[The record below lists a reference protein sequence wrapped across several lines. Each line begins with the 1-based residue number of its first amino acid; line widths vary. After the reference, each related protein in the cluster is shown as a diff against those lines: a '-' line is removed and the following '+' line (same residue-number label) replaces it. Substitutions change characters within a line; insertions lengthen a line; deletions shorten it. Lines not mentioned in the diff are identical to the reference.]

1 MTTLRIAL
9 RNYADFEHALDEQA
23 RLFEARHPGVH
34 VERVPVGIHELHRAA
49 IVDGGLRDGH
59 FDLALLVTDW
69 LAESLTLGALEDLN
83 IWQQRLPIPDW
94 PDGWARSLV
103 GPLIFGDK
111 LSSLPWHDGPECLV
125 YRSDLFNDPARRDAF
140 RAEFGRELA
149 PPTTWQEFEETA
161 RFFTHPTENLYGTVF
176 AAFPDGHNTLYD
188 FALQLWSRGGELLD
202 SAGRPQLTTPQA
214 VEALDFYRRV
224 VRDPA
229 LCHPRSRVL
238 DSTQSGDLFL
248 AGEVAMMANWFGF
261 AARAGR
267 EGSPLAGK
275 AAIAPIP
282 TGCSGP
288 PVSLSVFWALAM
300 GAGSHNKELAWAF
313 LRFVATAEN
322 DLRMTRHGTVGVRLS
337 TWRSPELQARISV
350 YREIEA
356 ISLGARQ
363 LPTGPH
369 MAAFASVM
377 DAVVTRALG
386 TNDATV
392 AILEEAQREVE
403 SKGVQFA

>member
-9 RNYADFEHALDEQA
+9 RNYADFENALDEQA
-23 RLFEARHPGVH
+23 RLFEVLHPGAH
-34 VERVPVGIHELHRAA
+34 VELVSVGIHELHDSALT
-49 IVDGGLRDGH
+49 DGGLRDGH

-69 LAESLTLGALEDLN
+69 LAEGMESGALENLQP
-83 IWQQRLPIPDW
+83 WQQRLPIHDW
-94 PDGWARSLV
+94 PGGWAHSLV
-103 GPLIFGDK
+103 KPLVFGDK
-111 LSSLPWHDGPECLV
+111 LSALPWHDGPECLV
-125 YRSDLFNDPARRDAF
+125 YRSDLFSAPERRSAF
-140 RAEFGRELA
+140 RAQFGHDLA
-149 PPTTWQEFEETA
+149 PPATWQEFEETA
-161 RFFTHPTENLYGTVF
+161 RFFTNPNERLYGTVF

-202 SAGRPQLTTPQA
+202 AAGCPQLTTPQA
-214 VEALDFYRRV
+214 IEALEFYRRI

-229 LCHPRSRVL
+229 MCHPRSLEL

-267 EGSPLAGK
+267 AGSPLAGK

-282 TGCSGP
+282 TGRSSP

-300 GAGSHNKELAWAF
+300 GAGSHHKELAWTF
-313 LRFVATAEN
+313 LRFIATAES

-337 TWRSPELQARISV
+337 TWRNPELQASIPA
-350 YREIEA
+350 YREIEG

-363 LPTGPH
+363 LPVGPH
-369 MAAFASVM
+369 MAAFASIIDRVI
-377 DAVVTRALG
+377 TRALG
-386 TNDATV
+386 TSDATV
-392 AILEEAQREVE
+392 AILEEAQCEVE
-403 SKGVQFA
+403 SKGVRFP